1 MRPLISWDPDIAVR
15 HFRTSNLKHSSHY
28 GSPSLGI
35 VGPAS
40 MPIINCPSEIERRF
54 DSIESPSALAK
65 TKKQTNTTKTIALM
79 SALCQE

>member
-65 TKKQTNTTKTIALM
+65 TKKQTNTKKTIALM

>member
-28 GSPSLGI
+28 GSPLLGI
-35 VGPAS
+35 VGPVS

-54 DSIESPSALAK
+54 DSIEGPSALAK
-65 TKKQTNTTKTIALM
+65 IKKQTNTTKTIALM
-79 SALCQE
+79 SALCHE